1 MMAARTPSHSKP
13 ISWPNRETLIT
24 STKIVANLAC
34 YFLKSSLAKTAAI
47 NFSLRCISV
56 YQTPSSNRYYRLSL
70 ETGAFLVLPL
80 PYGILFSIGVDAIS
94 EAVNFYNRHRKGSSA
109 GRPKGA
115 PSSRPLVSPL
125 KLLDPSKVE
134 NALKI
139 LGLEAS
145 DLGHQ
150 LKMDAKY
157 EMILNSLVER
167 KSLAHGDFKI
177 RFQEMIENV
186 QAAYKTLTAVS
197 PLTDRLDPKNTENAL
212 KILGLQPEDI
222 KNPGKIDSQHQII
235 IEGLIVKRASQ
246 AMMDDVNTA
255 YQTLTSAKNE
265 K

>member
-13 ISWPNRETLIT
+13 ISWPNQETLIT

-70 ETGAFLVLPL
+70 EIGAFLVLPL

-125 KLLDPSKVE
+125 KLLDPTKE
-134 NALKI
+134 
-139 LGLEAS
+139 
-145 DLGHQ
+145 
-150 LKMDAKY
+150 
-157 EMILNSLVER
+157 
-167 KSLAHGDFKI
+167 
-177 RFQEMIENV
+177 
-186 QAAYKTLTAVS
+186 
-197 PLTDRLDPKNTENAL
+197 ENAL

-222 KNPGKIDSQHQII
+222 KNPNKIDSQYQTTIDD
-235 IEGLIVKRASQ
+235 LIKKQANQ
-246 AMMDDVNTA
+246 AMIDDVNTA